1 MRSAFIVASILL
13 VLVPSAES
21 AGERLRSHGPGDPGF
36 ASFAVDPR
44 DPRVVYA
51 ATSRGILKS
60 IDGKSWRES
69 NEGLENKYVID
80 VVVDR
85 RRPATV
91 YAATGGGV
99 FKSIDGATVWH
110 RTGLTMGTV
119 TVAIDAQRS
128 DTVYAAADS
137 HGIFKSIDGGETW
150 RLLFSDPLERFYALA
165 VDPRNHNLVYAGAGS
180 GVFKA
185 LDGEHFAIPF
195 FQRGLFL
202 NESALDIEHRRY
214 EGFVTS
220 LAMNPHD
227 PAVLYAGC
235 DYGVFKSTNSGILW
249 RRASRGLVGSTSRF
263 KLVGSLAIDE
273 RHPRTLYA
281 GLFPGGVFKTT
292 DGGAHWR
299 LVGLRRAG
307 YILALAIAPQ
317 NPKILYAASAG
328 YNGAATAWKSND
340 GGETWRL
347 LIQTPIH

>member
-150 RLLFSDPLERFYALA
+150 RLLFSDPSNVSTPSQSTHEITTSSTPVPAA
-165 VDPRNHNLVYAGAGS
+165 VFSRLSMANISQSRSSSEGS
-180 GVFKA
+180 
-185 LDGEHFAIPF
+185 
-195 FQRGLFL
+195 
-202 NESALDIEHRRY
+202 S
-214 EGFVTS
+214 
-220 LAMNPHD
+220 
-227 PAVLYAGC
+227 
-235 DYGVFKSTNSGILW
+235 
-249 RRASRGLVGSTSRF
+249 
-263 KLVGSLAIDE
+263 
-273 RHPRTLYA
+273 
-281 GLFPGGVFKTT
+281 
-292 DGGAHWR
+292 
-299 LVGLRRAG
+299 
-307 YILALAIAPQ
+307 
-317 NPKILYAASAG
+317 
-328 YNGAATAWKSND
+328 
-340 GGETWRL
+340 
-347 LIQTPIH
+347 